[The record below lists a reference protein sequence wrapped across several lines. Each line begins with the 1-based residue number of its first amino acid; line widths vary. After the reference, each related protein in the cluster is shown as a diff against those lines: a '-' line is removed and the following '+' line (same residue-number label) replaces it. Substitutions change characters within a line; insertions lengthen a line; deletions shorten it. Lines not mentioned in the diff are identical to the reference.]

1 MYMCI
6 NYINEMYKRMNF
18 DLYTIL
24 ENVNILICFFRELGK
39 INIDKLLSLVEK
51 LYVSEVC

>member
-6 NYINEMYKRMNF
+6 NYINEMHKRMNP

-24 ENVNILICFFRELGK
+24 ENVNISTCFSRELGK
-39 INIDKLLSLVEK
+39 INTDKLLSLVGK
-51 LYVSEVC
+51 LHASEVC